1 VHKTGF
7 LLLIIYIVFSLTA
20 SGQNLRLTISGT
32 DEIET
37 KILDSLG
44 YIKKHEDFTSISN
57 EIDSVK
63 NKLLKIG
70 FVENKANEIKKRN
83 DSVFSIKINLN
94 RKYRTIYIYYD
105 KNLIEKSLLGLVSKQ
120 INDTFFLY
128 PLKPLKVNCS
138 F

>member
-1 VHKTGF
+1 M
-7 LLLIIYIVFSLTA
+7 
-20 SGQNLRLTISGT
+20 
-32 DEIET
+32 
-37 KILDSLG
+37 G

-70 FVENKANEIKKRN
+70 FIENKANEIKKRN

-120 INDTFFLY
+120 INDTFFSL
-128 PLKPLKVNCS
+128 PIEAIESKLQFLNSKIASNGIPFAKFKVFENTLLVS
-138 F
+138 T